1 MNKECEQT
9 RRSLRKYLHGH
20 LFMPEQMKI
29 ERHLKK
35 CVVCS
40 SEFQALKRAAETRRY
55 IKDIT
60 PPEGVVQRVK
70 AGVSGLSRLKKIL
83 YRPLWVAGIIAVA
96 ALAYF
101 YALTPHR
108 YDSELEGTGVAPDT
122 TTQPLPAAPPAPQV
136 AAKAAAKAPV
146 EPKKTAPEP
155 ALSPGIEPL
164 VITIS
169 VDDEQTATRRINEV
183 MRGHATLRNMR
194 FSDTVKE
201 ISGSLTAKE
210 LITFFN
216 RIENAGRVHYSGAR
230 LASFPAAASVPFI
243 MRLRT
248 EQRPAERPVQ
258 QSREKP
264 VVKTGE
270 TSVEK
275 PAPPAAPAQQAP

>member
-1 MNKECEQT
+1 MNKECEHT

-60 PPEGVVQRVK
+60 PPEGMVQRVK
-70 AGVSGLSRLKKIL
+70 AGVSELSRLKKLL
-83 YRPLWVAGIIAVA
+83 YRPLWVAGIIAVV
-96 ALAYF
+96 ALVYF

-108 YDSELEGTGVAPDT
+108 HVSELEGTGVPTDA
-122 TTQPLPAAPPAPQV
+122 TTQPLPASSPPSQV
-136 AAKAAAKAPV
+136 AVKAAAKAPV

-155 ALSPGIEPL
+155 VLSPGIEPL
-164 VITIS
+164 VVTIS

-183 MRGHATLRNMR
+183 MQGHATLRGLR

-201 ISGSLTAKE
+201 ISGSLIAKE
-210 LITFFN
+210 LLTFFS
-216 RIENAGRVHYSGAR
+216 RIENAGKVHYSRTR
-230 LASFPAAASVPFI
+230 LASFPAAAPVPFV

-248 EQRPAERPVQ
+248 EQRPIQ

-264 VVKTGE
+264 AVQTGD

-275 PAPPAAPAQQAP
+275 PAPPAAPMH

>member
-1 MNKECEQT
+1 MNKECEHAK
-9 RRSLRKYLHGH
+9 RSLRKYLHGH

-40 SEFQALKRAAETRRY
+40 SEFQALKRVAETRRY

-60 PPEGVVQRVK
+60 PPEGMVQRVK

-96 ALAYF
+96 VLVYF
-101 YALTPHR
+101 YAQTPHR
-108 YDSELEGTGVAPDT
+108 FDSELEGTGVLPDT
-122 TTQPLPAAPPAPQV
+122 TTQPFPAAAPPPGV
-136 AAKAAAKAPV
+136 AAKATGKAPV
-146 EPKKTAPEP
+146 EPKKTEPAP

-164 VITIS
+164 MITIS

-183 MRGHATLRNMR
+183 MRGHATLRSMR

-210 LITFFN
+210 LLTFFN
-216 RIENAGRVHYSGAR
+216 RIENAGKVNYSRTR
-230 LASFPAAASVPFI
+230 LASFPAAAPVPFV
-243 MRLRT
+243 MRLKT
-248 EQRPAERPVQ
+248 EQRPAERPIQ
-258 QSREKP
+258 QSGDKSAQNAGD
-264 VVKTGE
+264 K
-270 TSVEK
+270 SVEK
-275 PAPPAAPAQQAP
+275 PASSAAPAQ

>member
-1 MNKECEQT
+1 MNKECEHT

-40 SEFQALKRAAETRRY
+40 SEFQALKRAGETRRY
-55 IKDIT
+55 MKDIT
-60 PPEGVVQRVK
+60 PPEGMVQRVK

-96 ALAYF
+96 ALVYF
-101 YALTPHR
+101 YAQTPHR
-108 YDSELEGTGVAPDT
+108 YDSELEGTGVLPDT
-122 TTQPLPAAPPAPQV
+122 TTHPLPAPAPPSRP
-136 AAKAAAKAPV
+136 AAKATAKAPV
-146 EPKKTAPEP
+146 EPEKTVPAP
-155 ALSPGIEPL
+155 SPGIEPL

-169 VDDEQTATRRINEV
+169 VDDEQAATRRINEV
-183 MRGHATLRNMR
+183 MRGHATLRSMR

-210 LITFFN
+210 LLTFFN
-216 RIENAGRVHYSGAR
+216 RIENAGKVNYSRTR
-230 LASFPAAASVPFI
+230 LASFPAAAPVPFV
-243 MRLRT
+243 MRLKT
-248 EQRPAERPVQ
+248 EQRPAEPPIQ

-264 VVKTGE
+264 AVKTGD
-270 TSVEK
+270 TPVEK
-275 PAPPAAPAQQAP
+275 PAPPAAPAQ

>member
-1 MNKECEQT
+1 MNKECEHA
-9 RRSLRKYLHGH
+9 RRTLRKYLHGH

-40 SEFQALKRAAETRRY
+40 SEFQALKRVAETRRY

-60 PPEGVVQRVK
+60 PPEGMVQRVR

-83 YRPLWVAGIIAVA
+83 YRPLWVAGIIVVA
-96 ALAYF
+96 ALVYF
-101 YALTPHR
+101 YAQTPHR
-108 YDSELEGTGVAPDT
+108 YDSELEGTGVPLDT
-122 TTQPLPAAPPAPQV
+122 TTQPLPAAASSSRV
-136 AAKAAAKAPV
+136 AAKAKAKAPV
-146 EPKKTAPEP
+146 EPENTAPAP

-183 MRGHATLRNMR
+183 MRGHATLRSMR

-210 LITFFN
+210 LLTFFN
-216 RIENAGRVHYSGAR
+216 RIENAGNVNYSRTR
-230 LASFPAAASVPFI
+230 LESFPAAAPVPFI
-243 MRLRT
+243 MRLKT
-248 EQRPAERPVQ
+248 EQRPVERPIQ
-258 QSREKP
+258 QKP
-264 VVKTGE
+264 AVKTGD
-270 TSVEK
+270 TPVEK
-275 PAPPAAPAQQAP
+275 PAPPAAPAQ

>member
-1 MNKECEQT
+1 MNKECEHT

-55 IKDIT
+55 MKDIT
-60 PPEGVVQRVK
+60 PPEGMVQRVK

-83 YRPLWVAGIIAVA
+83 YRPLWVAGIIVVVA
-96 ALAYF
+96 LVYF
-101 YALTPHR
+101 YAQTPHR
-108 YDSELEGTGVAPDT
+108 YDGELEGTGAPLDT
-122 TTQPLPAAPPAPQV
+122 TTQPLPAAASPSRA
-136 AAKAAAKAPV
+136 AAKATAKAPV
-146 EPKKTAPEP
+146 EPEKTVPAP
-155 ALSPGIEPL
+155 SPGIEPL

-169 VDDEQTATRRINEV
+169 VDDEQAATRRINEV
-183 MRGHATLRNMR
+183 MRGHATLRSMR

-210 LITFFN
+210 LLTFFN
-216 RIENAGRVHYSGAR
+216 RIENAGKVNYSRTR
-230 LASFPAAASVPFI
+230 LASFPAAAPVPFV
-243 MRLRT
+243 MRLKT
-248 EQRPAERPVQ
+248 EQRPAEPPIQ

-264 VVKTGE
+264 AVKTGD
-270 TSVEK
+270 TPVEK
-275 PAPPAAPAQQAP
+275 PAPPAAPAQ